1 MGTEDDDEFW
11 NESCKCLMKTILYY
25 VMEKEEKKDLLTCFL
40 LMSLEKDKLFEK
52 LDKLSENSKLAKY
65 YSILKTYP
73 EKTYSSVVS
82 TAIMKLAFVINA
94 IPEDRNY
101 EEKFDF
107 TNLRNNKIAI
117 FLICEENCKEDK
129 KIINIF
135 ISQLLSQLKMSD
147 SIKERIYFILDDVN
161 IFGKI
166 YELPRNIEIARA
178 RKISFGADSVELEA
192 QKRKVYLIIL
202 AQDSSERTKEK
213 FQKIS
218 EKYNI
223 PIIITQT
230 IENLSKAIGKN
241 NKAIL
246 GIGDINLAKEIQKIN
261 NGGEA
266 IG

>member
-1 MGTEDDDEFW
+1 
-11 NESCKCLMKTILYY
+11 MK
-25 VMEKEEKKDLLTCFL
+25 
-40 LMSLEKDKLFEK
+40 
-52 LDKLSENSKLAKY
+52 NSKILGLIGLA
-65 YSILKTYP
+65 
-73 EKTYSSVVS
+73 
-82 TAIMKLAFVINA
+82 
-94 IPEDRNY
+94 
-101 EEKFDF
+101 
-107 TNLRNNKIAI
+107 
-117 FLICEENCKEDK
+117 
-129 KIINIF
+129 
-135 ISQLLSQLKMSD
+135 
-147 SIKERIYFILDDVN
+147 
-161 IFGKI
+161 
-166 YELPRNIEIARA
+166 ARA

-261 NGGEA
+261 NGGEV